1 MRNQRTINKE
11 VSFAGIGVFS
21 AKKATVTF
29 KPAEPDTGVVFIRT
43 DLSARPRV
51 RAAVYN
57 IVSRPHRSSLSEGNV
72 EVQMVEHLLACFAG
86 LGIDNLEVE
95 IDGPE
100 VPAGDGSA
108 APILARLKKAGI
120 KEQELP
126 KKCFRIAAPITV
138 TEGNAGLMALPASRA
153 SEPGEDSLTISY
165 TLDYGNPTIKI
176 QSLVYQMDPESF
188 AEEIAPARTFLP
200 EYQIEEFRRLGL
212 GKGATYKNTLV
223 VTEEGIIDNELRFP
237 DEFVRHKVLDLIGDL
252 FLLGA
257 ELSGHIVA
265 ARSGHTANAKFVKK
279 IVETMAKTEAFAK
292 DFHLEIGEIQR
303 ILPHRY
309 PFLLIDKVIEI
320 QGQRR
325 AVGIKNVTFN
335 EPFFQ
340 GHFPGRPIMPGVLQ
354 IEAMAQLAGVL
365 LLRKLEN
372 TNKLALILS
381 IDKVKLRKPVVPG
394 DQLLIEAEAVKVKSR
409 TGQVNTTASV
419 DGKRV
424 AEAEIRFMLVDVG
437 TE

>member
-1 MRNQRTINKE
+1 
-11 VSFAGIGVFS
+11 
-21 AKKATVTF
+21 
-29 KPAEPDTGVVFIRT
+29 
-43 DLSARPRV
+43 
-51 RAAVYN
+51 
-57 IVSRPHRSSLSEGNV
+57 
-72 EVQMVEHLLACFAG
+72 MVEHLLASFAG

-95 IDGPE
+95 IDGAE
-100 VPAGDGSA
+100 VPAVDGSA
-108 APILARLKKAGI
+108 APILACLKEAGV
-120 KEQELP
+120 KEQVAP
-126 KKCFRIAAPITV
+126 KKSFQIAAPIAL
-138 TEGNAGLMALPASRA
+138 TEGDIGLMALPAKD
-153 SEPGEDSLTISY
+153 GLTISY
-165 TLDYGNPTIKI
+165 TLDYGNPTIKT
-176 QSLVYQMDPESF
+176 QSLVYKIEPETF

-200 EYQIEEFRRLGL
+200 AYQIEEFRRLGL

-223 VTEEGIIDNELRFP
+223 VTEEGIVDNELRFP

-252 FLLGA
+252 FLVGT

-265 ARSGHTANAKFVKK
+265 VKAGHAANAKFVKK
-279 IVETMAKTEAFAK
+279 IVETIAKAEAFAK
-292 DFHLEIGEIQR
+292 DFYLEIGEIQR

-320 QGQRR
+320 EDQRR

-365 LLRKLEN
+365 LLRNLEN

-394 DQLLIEAEAVKVKSR
+394 DQLVIEAKAVKLKTR
-409 TGQVNTTASV
+409 TGQVDTTASV

>member
-1 MRNQRTINKE
+1 LRNQRTINKE
-11 VSFAGIGVFS
+11 TSFTGIGVFS

-29 KPAEPDTGVVFIRT
+29 KPAEPDSGVVFART
-43 DLSARPRV
+43 DLPGSPRV
-51 RAAVYN
+51 RAAAPN
-57 IVSRPHRSSLSEGNV
+57 IASRLHRTTISQNNV
-72 EVQMVEHLLACFAG
+72 EVQMVEHLLASFAG

-100 VPAGDGSA
+100 VPAVDGSA
-108 APILARLKKAGI
+108 APILACLKKAGI
-120 KEQELP
+120 KEQEAP
-126 KKCFRIAAPITV
+126 KKSFQITSPISV
-138 TEGNAGLMALPASRA
+138 AEGNAGLMALP
-153 SEPGEDSLTISY
+153 EKDGLTISY
-165 TLDYGNPTIKI
+165 TLDYANPAIKT
-176 QSLVYQMDPESF
+176 QSLVYKMEEKSF

-200 EYQIEEFRRLGL
+200 EYQIEQFRRQGL
-212 GKGATYKNTLV
+212 GKGANYKNTLV
-223 VTEEGIIDNELRFP
+223 VTEEGILENELRFP

-252 FLLGA
+252 FLVGA

-265 ARSGHTANAKFVKK
+265 VKSGHGANAKFVKK
-279 IVETMAKTEAFAK
+279 IVETMAQAEAFAK
-292 DFHLEIGEIQR
+292 EFHLEISDIQR

-309 PFLLIDKVIEI
+309 PFLLIDKVVEIEA
-320 QGQRR
+320 QRR

-394 DQLLIEAEAVKVKSR
+394 DQLIIEAEAVKVKTR
-409 TGQVNTTASV
+409 TGQVNTTATV

-437 TE
+437 TG

>member
-1 MRNQRTINKE
+1 
-11 VSFAGIGVFS
+11 
-21 AKKATVTF
+21 
-29 KPAEPDTGVVFIRT
+29 
-43 DLSARPRV
+43 
-51 RAAVYN
+51 
-57 IVSRPHRSSLSEGNV
+57 
-72 EVQMVEHLLACFAG
+72 
-86 LGIDNLEVE
+86 
-95 IDGPE
+95 
-100 VPAGDGSA
+100 
-108 APILARLKKAGI
+108 
-120 KEQELP
+120 
-126 KKCFRIAAPITV
+126 
-138 TEGNAGLMALPASRA
+138 
-153 SEPGEDSLTISY
+153 
-165 TLDYGNPTIKI
+165 
-176 QSLVYQMDPESF
+176 
-188 AEEIAPARTFLP
+188 
-200 EYQIEEFRRLGL
+200 
-212 GKGATYKNTLV
+212 V
-223 VTEEGIIDNELRFP
+223 VTEEGIIENELRFP

-252 FLLGA
+252 FLVGA
-257 ELSGHIVA
+257 ELSGHIVSV
-265 ARSGHTANAKFVKK
+265 RSGHAANAKFVKR
-279 IVETMAKTEAFAK
+279 IVETIAKSEAFTK
-292 DFHLEIGEIQR
+292 EFHLEIADIQR

-320 QGQRR
+320 EGPRR

-394 DQLLIEAEAVKVKSR
+394 DQLVIEAEAVKVKTR